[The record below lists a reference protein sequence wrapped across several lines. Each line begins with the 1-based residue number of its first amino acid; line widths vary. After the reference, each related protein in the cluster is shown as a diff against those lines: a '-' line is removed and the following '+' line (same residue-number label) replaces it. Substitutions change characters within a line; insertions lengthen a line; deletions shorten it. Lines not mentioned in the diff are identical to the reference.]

1 MIMIKNIKRIL
12 LIIFSFVI
20 LENIISIFYPISS
33 MELDKA
39 KQICTE
45 LNLIEVKN
53 GSDSEYVTRE
63 EFLTAVLKTIGLN
76 HYIISTY
83 SRYDRSSLPT
93 QDFTDI
99 GEYTVDDDFL
109 VICYIAQDLDL
120 LQTPGKTNEF
130 RGKEYIEYQEAITLL
145 QACLSDINSD
155 RGIFHKYSY
164 DFIKMFAK
172 AHFNG
177 ITYPYESSYWSFTN
191 TKLTRK
197 DVYVL
202 LSRLSNKRRYKY
214 LLDTGNVFN
223 CVQIDENRE
232 VTYKEF
238 LEKR

>member
-1 MIMIKNIKRIL
+1 MMVKNIKRIL
-12 LIIFSFVI
+12 LIVFSFVI

-39 KQICTE
+39 KQICNE
-45 LNLIEVKN
+45 FNLIEVKS
-53 GSDSEYVTRE
+53 GGDSEYVTRE

-76 HYIISTY
+76 HYITYTY
-83 SRYDRSSLPT
+83 SLCDRSSIPT
-93 QDFTDI
+93 EDFVDTDKYPI
-99 GEYTVDDDFL
+99 GDEFL

-164 DFIKMFAK
+164 DFIKMFVK

-177 ITYPYESSYWSFTN
+177 ITYPFDSSYWSATN

-202 LSRLSNKRRYKY
+202 LSRLSHKKRYKY
-214 LLDTGNVFN
+214 LLDTGNILT

-232 VTYKEF
+232 LTYKEF
-238 LEKR
+238 LEK